1 MSGIGR
7 TNSGSGGGGIS
18 PNRITIH
25 VNAPK
30 GSTVAFSLSGSIVKT
45 IPSNKAVLN
54 ADGRTA
60 DYYYNPSATGTY
72 TITASLGS
80 LSQSKTITVSTV
92 GEYDVTIKFLLLYDY
107 GDECSDL
114 TGGWT
119 YSKYGA
125 GTASLVK
132 NADNMVI
139 SGSTTTAASTNVCA
153 NMANLISM
161 AGFST
166 LKIIYSQSRTGSVD
180 NANICLQK
188 VVPTS
193 GGYESD
199 SNVLVMSTLTVGTDK
214 VVTCNISNVT
224 VNACTVVRFWVH
236 SNHTKSTTIT
246 IKRVWLE

>member
-1 MSGIGR
+1 MTIGR

-30 GSTVAFSLSGSIVKT
+30 GSTVTFSLSGSVVKT
-45 IPSNKAVLN
+45 IPPNKAVLN

-60 DYYYNPSATGTY
+60 DYYYNPSVTGTY
-72 TITASLGS
+72 TVTALLGS
-80 LSQSKTITVSTV
+80 LSPNETVTVSSA

-119 YSKYGA
+119 YSKSGA
-125 GTASLVK
+125 GTGSLTK
-132 NADNMVI
+132 NSNDMVLV
-139 SGSTTTAASTNVCA
+139 GSTTTAASTNVCA
-153 NMANLISM
+153 NMSNLIST

-180 NANICLQK
+180 NANICLK
-188 VVPTS
+188 KIVPTT
-193 GGYESD
+193 GGFESD
-199 SNVLVMSTLTVGTDK
+199 SNDLASSLLTVGTDK
-214 VVTCNISNVT
+214 LVTCNISNVT
-224 VNACTVVRFWVH
+224 VNACAVVRFWVH
-236 SNHTKSTTIT
+236 NNHTKSTTIT